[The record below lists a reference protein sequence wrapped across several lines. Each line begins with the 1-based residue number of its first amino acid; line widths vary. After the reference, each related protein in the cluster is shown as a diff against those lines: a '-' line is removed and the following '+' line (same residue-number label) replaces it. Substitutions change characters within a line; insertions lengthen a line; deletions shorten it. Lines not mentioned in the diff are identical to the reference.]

1 MIDGFSILIIL
12 GIPALYTGVLKI
24 CIRDDNMLRTD
35 SQTLIMYDN
44 EYSDI
49 ASMNFR
55 LEFLKIAHKFIRTNK

>member
-49 ASMNFR
+49 ASMNGVRRCGF
-55 LEFLKIAHKFIRTNK
+55 F